1 MAELN
6 IYLLI
11 AIFFG
16 SFVITYLIM
25 PRIIG
30 VVTYK
35 RLMEEPNQRSSH
47 TVNTPSLG
55 GIAFY
60 IVITLGLYFLKG
72 CDDYNIAPHIMPGLM
87 ILFIVGLKDDLTVL
101 APLTK
106 MVGQLA
112 AVIFVLLNP
121 AFHFTVLNGFLG
133 IQSVS
138 IFVSIPLSVFVMVA
152 IINAFNLIDG
162 IDGLAS
168 IVGIII
174 FSICGFLF
182 YKMGLYFFFYI
193 AVILIGSLIAFLR
206 FNLSSSKKI
215 FMGDTGSLILGFI
228 IATMVIRL
236 LAVNP
241 IRLKMLPFQ
250 LENLPLVILALL
262 IVPLFDTTRVFT
274 VRLIKKRSPFSPDR
288 NHIHHILIDYLH
300 LSHKKASVFIGI
312 FNVLFA
318 VAFIL
323 LGVKVDNLLLI
334 SIFVGC
340 IIVFVYFIYRINY
353 SYSNMRRRLR
363 IKKKLIKISRLSNLV
378 KVREKMG

>member
-1 MAELN
+1 MAALN
-6 IYLLI
+6 IYFLI
-11 AIFFG
+11 AMFFG
-16 SFVITYLIM
+16 SFVITYIIM

-35 RLMEEPNQRSSH
+35 RLMEDPNQRSSH
-47 TVNTPSLG
+47 TINTPSLG
-55 GIAFY
+55 GFAFY
-60 IVITLGLYFLKG
+60 IVIMLGLYFLKEY
-72 CDDYNIAPHIMPGLM
+72 DHYNIAQNLMPGLM
-87 ILFIVGLKDDLTVL
+87 ILFIVGLKDDLTIL

-106 MVGQLA
+106 MGGQLT
-112 AVIFVLLNP
+112 AVTFILMHP
-121 AFHFTVLNGFLG
+121 AFHITVLNGFLG
-133 IQSVS
+133 IHSVS
-138 IFVSIPLSVFVMVA
+138 IFLSIPLSVFIMVA

-182 YKMGLYFFFYI
+182 YQMDLYFLFYI
-193 AVILIGSLIAFLR
+193 AVIMIGSLMAFLR
-206 FNLSSSKKI
+206 FNLSSSQKI

-236 LAVNP
+236 LAINP
-241 IRLKMLPFQ
+241 ARLKMLPFQ

-300 LSHKKASVFIGI
+300 LSHKKASILIGI
-312 FNVLFA
+312 FNIVFA
-318 VAFIL
+318 VVFIFL
-323 LGVKVDNLLLI
+323 AITLDNLLLI
-334 SIFVGC
+334 SIFLGC
-340 IIVFVYFIYRINY
+340 IIVFVYFFYHINY
-353 SYSNMRRRLR
+353 SYSNLRRRLR
-363 IKKKLIKISRLSNLV
+363 IKKKLIKISRLSPFY
-378 KVREKMG
+378 KV